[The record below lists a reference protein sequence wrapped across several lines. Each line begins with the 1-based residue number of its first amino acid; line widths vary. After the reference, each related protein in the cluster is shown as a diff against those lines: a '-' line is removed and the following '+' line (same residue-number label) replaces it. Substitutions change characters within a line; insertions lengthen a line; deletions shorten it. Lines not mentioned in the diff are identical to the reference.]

1 VLLHQVLSNG
11 LSVHALRK
19 RVNLG
24 SLIRL
29 FSLCGYSPNQ
39 CRYIR
44 QIRMLL
50 VPLMKVLLGTT
61 YFASKQHIIRAIT
74 RAYIQCGKHQF
85 I

>member
-1 VLLHQVLSNG
+1 
-11 LSVHALRK
+11 
-19 RVNLG
+19 
-24 SLIRL
+24 
-29 FSLCGYSPNQ
+29 
-39 CRYIR
+39 
-44 QIRMLL
+44 MLP